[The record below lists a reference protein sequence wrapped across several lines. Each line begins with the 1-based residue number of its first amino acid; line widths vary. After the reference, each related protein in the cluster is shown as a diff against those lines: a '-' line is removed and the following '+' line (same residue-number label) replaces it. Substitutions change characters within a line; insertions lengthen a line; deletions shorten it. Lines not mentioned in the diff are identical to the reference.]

1 MGDQTRPLTH
11 GSLFTGIGGFDLG
24 FEWAGFATAWQVEI
38 SPYCIGVLKR
48 RFPGVPRHADITECG
63 AYNLAPVDVLT
74 GGFPCQP
81 FSLAGKRR
89 GATDDRYLWPEMRRI
104 VAALRPAWVVA
115 ENVPGI
121 IGVCLDDI
129 MADLE
134 AEDYEAGTIV
144 LPACAFGAWHRRDR
158 VFMVAN
164 AAREPRRT
172 RGSGRPQAGQE
183 AGVGGAVLAD
193 ADSVGRHWGTGP
205 LGPGRRQE
213 PADGRSVVS
222 NADSHEFESRARPYR
237 RSAATELPQDADVRA
252 VQPRRIRRRA
262 AQASGRKWWAA
273 EPRVGRVA
281 YGVPH
286 RLDRLAA
293 LGNAVVPQAAYWI
306 ACRIREAIE
315 RHGRTT
321 AT

>member
-1 MGDQTRPLTH
+1 MGDPARFLTH

-38 SPYCIGVLKR
+38 SSYCTRVLER
-48 RFPGVPRHADITECG
+48 RFPGVPRYTDITECG
-63 AYNLAPVDVLT
+63 AHNLVPVDVLT

-89 GATDDRYLWPEMRRI
+89 GAADDRFLWPEMYRV
-104 VAALRPAWVVA
+104 VAALRPPWVVA

-121 IGVCLDDI
+121 VGVCLDDV

-134 AEDYEAGTIV
+134 AEGYEAGALV

-158 VFMVAN
+158 VFVVAHT
-164 AAREPRRT
+164 ACEPRRA
-172 RGSGRPQAGQE
+172 GRSERSQARQE
-183 AGVGGAVLAD
+183 VGGGGAVVAD
-193 ADSVGRHWGTGP
+193 ADSVGRRGRAGP
-205 LGPGRRQE
+205 LRSKRRQE
-213 PADGRSVVS
+213 SADGRGVVPD
-222 NADSHEFESRARPYR
+222 AHRHEYEEHTQPDR
-237 RSAATELPQDADVRA
+237 RQAATELSQDADVRA

-262 AQASGRKWWAA
+262 AQTGGQEWWAV

-293 LGNAVVPQAAYWI
+293 LGNAVVPHVAYWI
-306 ACRIREAIE
+306 ACRIREAVE
-315 RHGRTT
+315 RQGCDN
-321 AT
+321 AV

>member
-1 MGDQTRPLTH
+1 MGDPARTLTH

-38 SPYCIGVLKR
+38 STHCTRVLER

-63 AYNLAPVDVLT
+63 AHNLAPVDVLT

-89 GATDDRYLWPEMRRI
+89 GATDDRHLWPEMRRV
-104 VAALRPAWVVA
+104 VAVLRPPWVVA

-134 AEDYEAGTIV
+134 AEDYEAGAIV

-158 VFMVAN
+158 VFVVAN
-164 AAREPRRT
+164 TAREPRRT
-172 RGSGRPQAGQE
+172 GGSERFQAGQE

-193 ADSVGRHWGTGP
+193 ADAVGRDGRTGQ
-205 LGPGRRQE
+205 LGAGWRQE
-213 PADGRSVVS
+213 PADGRGVASD
-222 NADSHEFESRARPYR
+222 ADGHEFESRARSYR
-237 RSAATELPQDADVRA
+237 RPAATELPQDADVRA

-262 AQASGRKWWAA
+262 AQASGQEWWAA

-281 YGVPH
+281 YGVSH

-293 LGNAVVPQAAYWI
+293 LGNAVVPQVAYWI

-315 RHGRTT
+315 RRGRT
-321 AT
+321 APA